1 MMFTMFMGAF
11 GRHREGGCDSDWA
24 TRSCLVLHTQKEN
37 SGSIVSVA
45 SITQAICMNVTRT

>member
-1 MMFTMFMGAF
+1 MMFTMFTGAL
-11 GRHREGGCDSDWA
+11 GRYREGGCDNDWT
-24 TRSCLVLHTQKEN
+24 TRSCLVLQTQKEN